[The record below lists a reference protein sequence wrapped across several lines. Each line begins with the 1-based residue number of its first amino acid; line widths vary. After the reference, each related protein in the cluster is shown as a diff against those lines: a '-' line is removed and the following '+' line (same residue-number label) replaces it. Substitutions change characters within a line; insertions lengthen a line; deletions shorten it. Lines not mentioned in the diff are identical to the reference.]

1 MRFTWDPRKSAHT
14 LATRGFD
21 FAFAAR
27 IFTGATLERD
37 DLRHDYGERRR
48 IALGRTHG
56 LTLTVVYTD
65 RTTADGESVRHLISA
80 RLSSRRERKVYAEA
94 FPDL

>member
-56 LTLTVVYTD
+56 LTLSRSNRASPQGD
-65 RTTADGESVRHLISA
+65 ACLHRFIADVGV
-80 RLSSRRERKVYAEA
+80 
-94 FPDL
+94 